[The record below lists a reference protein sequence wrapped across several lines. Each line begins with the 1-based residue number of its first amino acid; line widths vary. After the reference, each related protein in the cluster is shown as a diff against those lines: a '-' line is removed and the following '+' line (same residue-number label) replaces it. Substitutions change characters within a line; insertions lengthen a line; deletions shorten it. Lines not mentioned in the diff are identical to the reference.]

1 MLKTIIFDMDGVIID
16 SEPQHAKAAVRTFK
30 ELGADV
36 DIEYCYSF
44 IGSSTKKMA
53 ETAIKDFSLDI
64 STDELLEKLNKTK
77 KEMHEKEGYI
87 AVPGV
92 IELIKRLYR
101 DGIQLAIAS
110 SSSPKEIET
119 VVKKLG
125 IKKYFEKLV
134 SASQVKHPKPAP
146 DTFLL
151 ALEKLGASLEDTV
164 IIEDSENGVK
174 AAKECNVTCIGF
186 SSPDAVKPQN
196 LYKADVLIESFD
208 SIDKTFIENTLLRSH
223 GKPIAIASTK
233 RLIIRELAVSDIPQ
247 IYTIYSD
254 PQVRKYIDNIDDYL
268 DAEIEKQKAY
278 IQKVYSFYG
287 YGLWGVFGKTSKKL
301 IGRCG
306 FENETIDGKDEIM
319 LSYLLDS
326 EHWGYGYA
334 LECCEAAL
342 RYAKENL
349 DMNRIVVVIDHDNS
363 RSIKTAEKLGFKYEK
378 DVVFNDKDRKLF
390 SIQL

>member
-1 MLKTIIFDMDGVIID
+1 MTGREKKFCSLFLGSGN
-16 SEPQHAKAAVRTFK
+16 SELAAEKA
-30 ELGADV
+30 
-36 DIEYCYSF
+36 
-44 IGSSTKKMA
+44 
-53 ETAIKDFSLDI
+53 
-64 STDELLEKLNKTK
+64 
-77 KEMHEKEGYI
+77 GYT
-87 AVPGV
+87 GDCEQKGE
-92 IELIKRLYR
+92 ELICRPEISAELERLSR
-101 DGIQLAIAS
+101 LREKSLANMAAAGYQRLAFGSICDAIS
-110 SSSPKEIET
+110 LLYKSDPSKEDLEGMD
-119 VVKKLG
+119 L
-125 IKKYFEKLV
+125 FLV
-134 SASQVKHPKPAP
+134 SEIKRPK
-146 DTFLL
+146 DGSMEIKFFDRLK
-151 ALEKLGASLEDTV
+151 ALEKLGASLENTV

-223 GKPIAIASTK
+223 GKPITIASTK

-268 DAEIEKQKAY
+268 DAEMEKQKAY

-378 DVVFNDKDRKLF
+378 DVVFNDKDRILF